1 MAATNTPT
9 IATRPKSADT
19 YVLPDTP
26 PREPD
31 EMTSFDRLH
40 ALGNSHHV
48 IRHLGNEETTLVFT
62 DKFIVLV
69 PYSGPS
75 DLRRNPDLAI
85 AFNADRAAFERSNGY
100 IISEQGKPPDFVLEI
115 ASRSTARVD
124 VGQKREDYALMG
136 IAEYWRFDET
146 GEFHGAKLTGERLGE
161 GRRYEPI
168 PIVELSKGV
177 LEGYSEAL
185 DLNIRWENGELGW
198 YDPSTGLHIATF
210 DSERARAEN
219 AETHA
224 AEALTRAEDERS
236 ARQDA
241 ETRAENAETRAAEAL
256 TRAEDERSARQD
268 AETRAEDAE
277 ARVRELKG
285 EIRRLRDS

>member
-1 MAATNTPT
+1 MATTDTPT

-40 ALGNSHHV
+40 ALGNSHH
-48 IRHLGNEETTLVFT
+48 IIQHLGNKRTTLVFT
-62 DKFIVLV
+62 DKFITLV

-100 IISEQGKPPDFVLEI
+100 IISEQGKPPDFVIEI

-136 IAEYWRFDET
+136 IREYWRFDET
-146 GEFHGAKLTGERLGE
+146 GEFHGARLSGERLGE
-161 GRRYEPI
+161 EGQRYEPL
-168 PIVELSKGV
+168 PIVELSEGV
-177 LEGYSEAL
+177 LEGYSEVL
-185 DLNIRWENGELGW
+185 NLNIRWEHGELGW
-198 YDPSTGLHIATF
+198 YDPATGLHIATF
-210 DSERARAEN
+210 DSERARADS
-219 AETHA
+219 AETRVEDERERAQA
-224 AEALTRAEDERS
+224 AEARADDES
-236 ARQDA
+236 AAR
-241 ETRAENAETRAAEAL
+241 RA
-256 TRAEDERSARQD
+256 
-268 AETRAEDAE
+268 AE
-277 ARVRELKG
+277 ARVREL
-285 EIRRLRDS
+285 EADIRRLRGS